1 VTGPGRGT
9 AEPTG
14 AAPAE
19 PIRVVLV
26 DDHEVVRVGLRGV
39 LEADPGITVVAEAA
53 SGEQALAACEVH
65 RPDLVIMDL
74 HMPGMGGIE
83 AIRRLSAR
91 QPPVVTLVLTMFE
104 DDESVLAAL
113 DAGARGYV
121 LKGAGRDQLRSAVRA
136 AHHGQVTFGAG
147 VADRVLERVLRA
159 GLPTSQ
165 AFSELTPREHDV
177 LDALA
182 AGLGSAAIGRR
193 LGLSEKTVRNRV
205 SMILAKLDVPDR
217 AAAIALARAAGLGG
231 QAPGC
236 QG

>member
-1 VTGPGRGT
+1 MSTDEPVPGG
-9 AEPTG
+9 
-14 AAPAE
+14 
-19 PIRVVLV
+19 PIRVVLA

-65 RPDLVIMDL
+65 RPDVVVMDL

-83 AIRRLSAR
+83 AIRRLTAR

-113 DAGARGYV
+113 EAGARGYI
-121 LKGAGRDQLRSAVRA
+121 LKGAGREELRSAVRG
-136 AHHGQVTFGAG
+136 AHHGQVTFGAT
-147 VADRVLERVLRA
+147 VADRLLQRVLGA
-159 GLPTSQ
+159 GSTGSL
-165 AFSELTPREHDV
+165 AFSALTPREHEV

-182 AGLGSAAIGRR
+182 RGLGSAAIGQR

-205 SMILAKLDVPDR
+205 SMILTKLNVPDR
-217 AAAIALARAAGLGG
+217 AAAVALARAAGMGG
-231 QAPGC
+231 RPGAS
-236 QG
+236 G